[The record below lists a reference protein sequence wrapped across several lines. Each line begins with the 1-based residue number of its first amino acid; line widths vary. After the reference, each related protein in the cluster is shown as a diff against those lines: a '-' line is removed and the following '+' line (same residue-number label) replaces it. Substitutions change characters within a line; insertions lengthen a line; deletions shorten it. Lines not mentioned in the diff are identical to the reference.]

1 MITYI
6 VDTNVL
12 LRYLLKDDKNQYA
25 LAEPYFIS
33 KQHQLYLPIHSLCE
47 VVWLMKNK
55 LKVPRQVIIDILLDL
70 TSATN
75 VITDQHSFDKGI
87 MFLKNGGDFADG
99 VIANVTQNIENSVL
113 LTFDKNSSK
122 VSNKLNIP
130 NQLLNIQK

>member
-1 MITYI
+1 MLTYI

-12 LRYLLKDDKNQYA
+12 LRYLLKDDEWQYA
-25 LAEPYFIS
+25 IAEPYFIS

-70 TSATN
+70 TSSSN
-75 VITDQHSFDKGI
+75 VSTEQQSFEQGIT
-87 MFLKNGGDFADG
+87 FLKNGGDFADG
-99 VIANVTQNIENSVL
+99 VIANATQYIKNSIL

-122 VSNKLNIP
+122 VADKSNIP
-130 NQLLNIQK
+130 NHLLSI

>member
-12 LRYLLKDDKNQYA
+12 LRYLLKDDEWQYA
-25 LAEPYFIS
+25 IAEPYFIS

-70 TSATN
+70 TSSSN
-75 VITDQHSFDKGI
+75 VSTEQQIFDKGM

-99 VIANVTQNIENSVL
+99 VIASFTQTIENSVF
-113 LTFDKNSSK
+113 LTFDKNLSK
-122 VSNKLNIP
+122 VADKLNIASK
-130 NQLLNIQK
+130 LL

>member
-12 LRYLLKDDKNQYA
+12 LRYLLKDDEWQYA
-25 LAEPYFIS
+25 IAEPYFIS

-55 LKVPRQVIIDILLDL
+55 LKVPRQVIVDILLDL
-70 TSATN
+70 TSSSN
-75 VITDQHSFDKGI
+75 VSTEQQIFDKGM

-99 VIANVTQNIENSVL
+99 VIASFTQTIENSVF
-113 LTFDKNSSK
+113 LTFDKNLSK
-122 VSNKLNIP
+122 VADKLNIASK
-130 NQLLNIQK
+130 LL